1 MPPVISVVLKL
12 ADCNVRVNH
21 NDLALQYYKM
31 ARTLSAQTGE
41 LKLESFAD
49 VAEAALQAKIGQP
62 YRALPLY
69 QSALQIDSGLGDQH
83 SEAVDWFLYAMFLR
97 ERGSPARL
105 VYASLLKSRLLLES
119 SGDPKDDPK
128 YDRKNDR
135 KKETPEAAR
144 VRSELERQLGAQAVS
159 INRNLDPALQEALQ
173 LKR

>member
-1 MPPVISVVLKL
+1 
-12 ADCNVRVNH
+12 
-21 NDLALQYYKM
+21 
-31 ARTLSAQTGE
+31 
-41 LKLESFAD
+41 
-49 VAEAALQAKIGQP
+49 
-62 YRALPLY
+62 
-69 QSALQIDSGLGDQH
+69 
-83 SEAVDWFLYAMFLR
+83 
-97 ERGSPARL
+97 